1 MELDELLPAFAA
13 RLGIEGLAVRDG
25 ACALEIDGIPV
36 EIAQVP
42 DGTALAVCVPL
53 GKPPPEKE
61 EIFLETLLEA
71 AIELHAREDTTF
83 GLLSETGDLVL
94 QWRTPTSNL
103 DLDTFC
109 DHLETFLNRAD
120 QWRHTLSDFR
130 PAAEAAVMQ
139 EEDASPALGGL
150 GSTNFLTV

>member
-13 RLGIEGLAVRDG
+13 RLGIQGLALRDG
-25 ACALEIDGIPV
+25 ACALEIDGMTV

-42 DGTALAVCVPL
+42 DGAALAVCAVI

-61 EIFLETLLEA
+61 EVFLETLLA
-71 AIELHAREDTTF
+71 ATLHFHSRDDMAF
-83 GLLSETGDLVL
+83 GLLTETGDLVL
-94 QWRTPTSNL
+94 QWRAPTAGL

-109 DHLETFLNRAD
+109 EHLETFINRAD
-120 QWRHTLSDFR
+120 QWRRTLEDFR

-139 EEDASPALGGL
+139 EDSAPPTLSPSG
-150 GSTNFLTV
+150 FLTV

>member
-25 ACALEIDGIPV
+25 ACALEIDGMSV
-36 EIAQVP
+36 DIAQVP
-42 DGTALAVCVPL
+42 DGTALAACAVL

-61 EIFLETLLEA
+61 VIFLETLLEA
-71 AIELHAREDTTF
+71 AVQLHSRENMAF
-83 GLLSETGDLVL
+83 GLLPDTGDLVL

-109 DHLETFLNRAD
+109 RQLETFINRAD
-120 QWRHTLSDFR
+120 QWRRTLEDFR
-130 PAAEAAVMQ
+130 PAAEQAVMQ
-139 EEDASPALGGL
+139 EEDSPSSLDMGPEADG
-150 GSTNFLTV
+150 

>member
-13 RLGIEGLAVRDG
+13 KLKIEGLAVHDG

-36 EIAQVP
+36 DIVQVP
-42 DGTALAVCVPL
+42 GDAALAVCAVL

-71 AIELHAREDTTF
+71 TIHFHSRDDMAF
-83 GLLSETGDLVL
+83 GLLSDTGDLVL
-94 QWRTPTSNL
+94 QWRVPTVGL

-109 DHLETFLNRAD
+109 AQLETFINRAD
-120 QWRHTLSDFR
+120 QWRRTLEDFR
-130 PAAEAAVMQ
+130 PAAEAAVLQ
-139 EEDASPALGGL
+139 EESASPTL
-150 GSTNFLTV
+150 GSSGFLTV

>member
-1 MELDELLPAFAA
+1 MELEELLPAFAA

-25 ACALEIDGIPV
+25 ACALEIDGMPV
-36 EIAQVP
+36 DIAQVP
-42 DGTALAVCVPL
+42 GGAALAACAVI

-61 EIFLETLLEA
+61 EIFLETLLA
-71 AIELHAREDTTF
+71 ATLHFHSRDDMAF

-94 QWRTPTSNL
+94 QWRTPTAGL

-109 DHLETFLNRAD
+109 AQLETFVNRAD
-120 QWRHTLSDFR
+120 QWRRTLEDFR

-139 EEDASPALGGL
+139 EEDSVPTLGTPGY
-150 GSTNFLTV
+150 LTV

>member
-1 MELDELLPAFAA
+1 MELEELLPAFAA
-13 RLGIEGLAVRDG
+13 KLGIEGLAVRDG
-25 ACALEIDGIPV
+25 ACALEIDGMAV
-36 EIAQVP
+36 DIAQVP
-42 DGTALAVCVPL
+42 DGTALAFCAVL

-71 AIELHAREDTTF
+71 AVQLHSRENMAF
-83 GLLSETGDLVL
+83 GLLPDTGDLVL

-120 QWRHTLSDFR
+120 QWRHTLTDFR